1 MVGAIFHLSTIV
13 SKPPLHAPYRLEKN
27 GEFIEITLHHA
38 GHVAGAVSVNVKYN
52 RKSVFFTGDILFND
66 QRTLDG
72 ANLPKEPVDI
82 LVTETTRGATEIPK
96 NQSRESEI
104 VRMLRQM
111 NSTLAK
117 HGSVLVPVFALGRM
131 QEMLAVLDEA
141 FRKKPYPRFRFFAQA
156 WAWIWLITS
165 TRFQKTQIV
174 FASTVKS

>member
-1 MVGAIFHLSTIV
+1 MVAIFHLSRSFQNT
-13 SKPPLHAPYRLEKN
+13 PTPR
-27 GEFIEITLHHA
+27 TLSF
-38 GHVAGAVSVNVKYN
+38 GKTVNLLRSLSSCGACGWCSFRKCAKYN
-52 RKSVFFTGDILFND
+52 RKSVFL
-66 QRTLDG
+66 R
-72 ANLPKEPVDI
+72 
-82 LVTETTRGATEIPK
+82 ATFSSTIRELWMELICSKNQWISWSRKPPWCNRNSQ

-131 QEMLAVLDEA
+131 QEMLVVLDEA

-174 FASTVKS
+174 FASIVKS